1 MGFEKLKERWRLEG
15 EGRQREAEGRKEVL
29 LTYGPPLFK
38 RYRVE
43 EVILFGSVL
52 ADKSAPTSDI
62 DLLVQPL
69 QSADYWNFKRDIEEV
84 TGYPVDLYTQD
95 DDPLF
100 VSKIRARG
108 EVIFRAEPL

>member
-1 MGFEKLKERWRLEG
+1 MGFEKLKKRWRE
-15 EGRQREAEGRKEVL
+15 EEAVRQREAAHRKEVL
-29 LTYGPPLFK
+29 LTRAAPLCK
-38 RYRVE
+38 RYGVQ
-43 EVILFGSVL
+43 EVVLFGSVL
-52 ADKSAPTSDI
+52 AGKSAPTSDI

-69 QSADYWNFKRDIEEV
+69 QSADYWTFKRDIEEV

-108 EVIFRAEPL
+108 EVVFRTEPV